1 MYFYFYICH
10 RRKSNNGA
18 KDMKNNAPE
27 RLMFGKADSVFGE
40 CWLAFDESDIYSL
53 LFISSEEAAIADLQ
67 HRLPKTQL
75 VRNDSGAQL
84 FVNRLQDD
92 DPGYSL
98 KPLGTPF
105 QIQVWEA
112 LRTIP
117 KGKTTTYAAIAEQI
131 GNPKAVRAVGTAIG
145 ANPIGFLIP
154 CHRVVRTD
162 GGLGGFRWGL
172 ELKKKMLE
180 LEKGR

>member
-1 MYFYFYICH
+1 
-10 RRKSNNGA
+10 
-18 KDMKNNAPE
+18 MKNNAPE

-53 LFISSEEAAIADLQ
+53 LFISSEDAARVDMQ
-67 HRLPKTQL
+67 YRLPKTQF
-75 VRNDSGAQL
+75 VRNDSGAQA
-84 FVNRLQDD
+84 FASRMTDSN
-92 DPGYSL
+92 PGFSL
-98 KPLGTPF
+98 KPQGTPF
-105 QIQVWEA
+105 QMQVWEA

-117 KGKTTTYAAIAEQI
+117 RGQTTTYAAIAGQI
-131 GNPKAVRAVGTAIG
+131 GNPRAVRAVGTAIG

-180 LEKGR
+180 LEKGS